1 MDEKQMTKGREAYQM
16 MDEACNQ
23 RVKSGNWQRVGSSD
37 IKLFLDM
44 YVQALLLKMAHT
56 TGEISEAMLTYIAS
70 VPARDILN
78 IGKASAQQALNIG
91 FKNRSFAEGTPLLL
105 RCCVAMDDKDG
116 PATAQQ
122 FVDGVS
128 RLLYAAA
135 AVDGDMSGNELNFI
149 TSYAGGLRTFL
160 MTRAAGRHYNGAQ
173 EAARLYDLLACDC
186 AVLKA
191 RSPMCG
197 RDRIYDG
204 TFSGTLMAGDGRLAA
219 LLRGRGVKV
228 YTEDEIE
235 IALLNKLGE

>member
-23 RVKSGNWQRVGSSD
+23 LVKSGNWQRVGSSD

-44 YVQALLLKMAHT
+44 YVQALLLKMAQT

-116 PATAQQ
+116 TATAQQ

-135 AVDGDMSGNELNFI
+135 DVDGDMSGNELNFI
-149 TSYAGGLRTFL
+149 TGLCR
-160 MTRAAGRHYNGAQ
+160 RAAHIPDDPRRRAHCNGAQ
-173 EAARLYDLLACDC
+173 EAARR
-186 AVLKA
+186 VVSGGKQTE
-191 RSPMCG
+191 G
-197 RDRIYDG
+197 R
-204 TFSGTLMAGDGRLAA
+204 
-219 LLRGRGVKV
+219 K
-228 YTEDEIE
+228 
-235 IALLNKLGE
+235 